1 MKRARQER
9 ASSSGEYGGFGSLSS
24 PRRVVFP
31 LLVRDGKACPS
42 GMMPT
47 SPHQGSYSGS
57 AADIFS
63 GSSGNSRASLSYNE
77 DSSLY
82 SNSQNLSPF
91 SAGPLGATGFGMSY
105 SPEASPQFG
114 VHSPQTRDYLSATYH
129 HQIGAQQ
136 YGAAYSSPHLRGAA
150 AAFNSSYALPTT
162 NYASP
167 YTQHQMQQKC
177 WPTW

>member
-9 ASSSGEYGGFGSLSS
+9 ASSSGDYGGFGGLSS
-24 PRRVVFP
+24 PRRVMFP
-31 LLVRDGKACPS
+31 LLVREGKACPP
-42 GMMPT
+42 GMMST
-47 SPHQGSYSGS
+47 SPHQGSYTGS

-63 GSSGNSRASLSYNE
+63 NTSGSSRASISYSDE
-77 DSSLY
+77 PSLY
-82 SNSQNLSPF
+82 SGSQTLSPF

-105 SPEASPQFG
+105 SPETSTQFA

-136 YGAAYSSPHLRGAA
+136 YGAAYNSSHLRGAA
-150 AAFNSSYALPTT
+150 AAFNSSYALPTS
-162 NYASP
+162 NYASS